1 LGYNVI
7 NLEAGVQAWK
17 VGRSDSAASV
27 LGQAVFQKSTS
38 SSEAAIA
45 MCNVEGAFVT
55 LMYSYYGLYV
65 DLGVAPDTTED
76 LTTEFNFVGSL
87 LRIVCGTITLSS
99 SDVSL
104 IYNLVQVEYASQ
116 KTFYV

>member
-1 LGYNVI
+1 
-7 NLEAGVQAWK
+7 
-17 VGRSDSAASV
+17 
-27 LGQAVFQKSTS
+27 
-38 SSEAAIA
+38 

-55 LMYSYYGLYV
+55 LIYSYFGLYV

-99 SDVSL
+99 NVAL

-116 KTFYV
+116 KTFDV